1 MILDSNF
8 QKHPTGAFYKKKG
21 VFKNFAKITRK
32 YLSRSLF
39 VNKVAG
45 LRLRYVF
52 SSEFCKIVMNIFFA
66 EQLRETAFLN
76 FLWRNVSNKFIETML
91 THFGW
96 KLEDFLI
103 SPDNNI
109 RSCQLFSLSI
119 HYERPSIK
127 VFINP

>member
-8 QKHPTGAFYKKKG
+8 QKHPKGRSIKKKG

-76 FLWRNVSNKFIETML
+76 FLWRNVSNKFIEIML